1 MLTQPRSAERGEMS
15 YLSVR
20 RRCQT
25 VAPTDPDF
33 PLPPFPHGLTSLLSH
48 VRSIPIG
55 THLGRRAQL
64 PFPLTSDV
72 CTSDVYLNN
81 LPKASYVLF
90 LKFEL
95 RPLFLN
101 IALGII
107 EFMHD
112 LNGRQGP
119 GCDSKLR
126 SNIHETKGPKF
137 HLKTFLNPNLS
148 FRMAPCLSTSSSSL

>member
-15 YLSVR
+15 YLSAR
-20 RRCQT
+20 QRCQAVT
-25 VAPTDPDF
+25 PTDPDS
-33 PLPPFPHGLTSLLSH
+33 PLPPSLTSLLSH

-55 THLGRRAQL
+55 THLGWRAQL

-81 LPKASYVLF
+81 LPQASYVLC

-101 IALGII
+101 HRIYARF
-107 EFMHD
+107 EMHD
-112 LNGRQGP
+112 LNGKQGP

-148 FRMAPCLSTSSSSL
+148 FRMAPCLSTSSSS